1 MVLLGTIMNAIA
13 IVIGSSL
20 GLVLTKIKER
30 YKSSLMQVIALSVSI
45 LGIQMGLKSEQFLM
59 VIGSLVIGTYLGERF
74 DLDAKFNYLGKYVEK
89 KVGAKEE
96 GAIARGFVAATLLYC
111 VGAMA
116 ILGSL
121 DSGLRGNHDLLFTK
135 SLLDGF
141 TSILLTSTLG
151 IGVMLAAIPVFLYQG
166 IITLLAIYIEK
177 LVPPEAMEMYIIE
190 MTSVGGIMILAI
202 GLNMLGLTKIRV
214 ANLLPAILV
223 LACMVPIILYL

>member
-1 MVLLGTIMNAIA
+1 MVLLGTIINAIA

-96 GAIARGFVAATLLYC
+96 GTIARGFVAATLLYC

-151 IGVMLAAIPVFLYQG
+151 IGVMLSAIPVFLYQG
-166 IITLLAIYIEK
+166 ILTLLAVYIEK
-177 LVPPEAMEMYIIE
+177 LVPPEAMEMYITE

-223 LACMVPIILYL
+223 LACIVPLVLYL

>member
-1 MVLLGTIMNAIA
+1 
-13 IVIGSSL
+13 
-20 GLVLTKIKER
+20 
-30 YKSSLMQVIALSVSI
+30 MQVIALSVSI